1 MNTRLI
7 AFFAAAC
14 MSAVAVAQTAP
25 TGQTGQTG
33 TAAGTAAGT
42 QNTTNPQTRPQTTLD
57 AQNRANN
64 TGLNQN
70 NTGLNQSNTGLN
82 QGNTGLTPNDINRN
96 KAADCLDMDTN
107 RNRNMTAGNAPRT
120 TGNVNCDNANGRK
133 TTMPPPVR
141 QP

>member
-1 MNTRLI
+1 MNTQLI

-14 MSAVAVAQTAP
+14 MSAVAVAQTTP
-25 TGQTGQTG
+25 TGQTG

-42 QNTTNPQTRPQTTLD
+42 QNTTTPQTRPQTTLD

-70 NTGLNQSNTGLN
+70 NTGLNQNNTGLN
-82 QGNTGLTPNDINRN
+82 QGNTALTPNDINRN

-120 TGNVNCDNANGRK
+120 GGNVNCDNTNGRK

>member
-25 TGQTGQTG
+25 TGQT
-33 TAAGTAAGT
+33 GTAAGT

-64 TGLNQN
+64 TGLNQ
-70 NTGLNQSNTGLN
+70 SNTGLN
-82 QGNTGLTPNDINRN
+82 QGNTGMSPNDVNRN
-96 KAADCLDMDTN
+96 KTADCLDMDTN

-120 TGNVNCDNANGRK
+120 GSNLNCDNTNGRK

>member
-7 AFFAAAC
+7 TFFAAAC

-33 TAAGTAAGT
+33 TATGT
-42 QNTTNPQTRPQTTLD
+42 QSTTNPQTRTQTTLD

-64 TGLNQN
+64 SGLNQN

-82 QGNTGLTPNDINRN
+82 QGNTALNPNDVNRN